1 MANPAVEVGTRVG
14 KALKKLA
21 MGVAMARA
29 AKCVDDDIYRI
40 VRRGALDCIP
50 SMRGR
55 LLRVLWNS
63 RDAYE
68 LTSNIADRA
77 ELGTDTAKVW
87 LDDLRLL
94 GIVDRACAGVGVQAG
109 YTWRLTGELQQTITL
124 AGALDDDGTDV
135 PGSDPDSDPRDG
147 CVGGVPPDPA
157 PQTPGIELGMAG
169 RSGVPNRPPPP
180 SHVTVDDDSDRW
192 EREEIMAVEAEA
204 EAAAIRASG
213 GDLTA

>member
-1 MANPAVEVGTRVG
+1 MTSMSIIWNVCASSMSKSVSLLPSSRSYWSDFGMTKITIRPS
-14 KALKKLA
+14 
-21 MGVAMARA
+21 
-29 AKCVDDDIYRI
+29 
-40 VRRGALDCIP
+40 RG
-50 SMRGR
+50 
-55 LLRVLWNS
+55 
-63 RDAYE
+63 DAYE

-77 ELGTDTAKVW
+77 ELGTDTDKVW